1 MLTDTILALFIA
13 FFACAALC
21 PIMIPILHRMKFG
34 QQVRDDGPQSHL
46 KKSGTPTMGGIMIV
60 LAIALG
66 CLPFLKKAPETL
78 PVMGFTLAFGFIGFL
93 DDFLK
98 IHRKQ
103 SEGLKA
109 WQKFSLQLIATGVL
123 AYRLF
128 RTGNYGDIL
137 LPFSGSFE
145 TGILL
150 PLGGFFVPFVFLVV
164 LGTDNGVNFTD
175 GLDGLCSSV
184 TAVVALF
191 FAAVACRF
199 APSAAPVSGAV
210 IGALLGFLLFNCYP
224 AKVFMGDTGAL
235 ALGGYA
241 AAVALVLRMP
251 LFLMLVGIIYMLEVI
266 SVMLQVGYFKA
277 TKGKRLFRMAPLH
290 HHFEL
295 GGWSETR
302 VVTVFTICTVILSL
316 AAWIGL
322 GE

>member
-1 MLTDTILALFIA
+1 MLTDTILSLFIA

-21 PIMIPILHRMKFG
+21 PLMIPLLHRMKFG

-78 PVMGFTLAFGFIGFL
+78 PVLLFTLAFGFIGFL

-98 IHRKQ
+98 IKRKQ
-103 SEGLKA
+103 SEGLKS
-109 WQKFSLQLIATGVL
+109 WQKFATGVL
-123 AYRLF
+123 AWRLLASGAYSEILVPF
-128 RTGNYGDIL
+128 TGNT
-137 LPFSGSFE
+137 E
-145 TGILL
+145 TGLML
-150 PLGGFFVPFVFLVV
+150 PLGALFVPFVFLVV

-184 TAVVALF
+184 TVVVALF
-191 FAAVACRF
+191 FAALACRF
-199 APSAAPVSGAV
+199 SPGAAPVSGAV

-224 AKVFMGDTGAL
+224 AKVFMGDTGSL

-241 AAVALVLRMP
+241 AAIALVLRAP
-251 LFLMLVGIIYMLEVI
+251 LFLMVVGFIYMAEVI
-266 SVMLQVGYFKA
+266 SVILQVGYFKA
-277 TKGKRLFRMAPLH
+277 TKGKRLFRMAPIH

-302 VVTVFTICTVILSL
+302 VVTVFTIVTVILSL

-322 GE
+322 GD

>member
-150 PLGGFFVPFVFLVV
+150 QLGGLFVPFVFLVV

-191 FAAVACRF
+191 FRRSPAALHPAPRRSAGRSSVRCSAFCCSTAIRPKSSWAIPVPSRSAVMRRPLRWCSACR
-199 APSAAPVSGAV
+199 SS
-210 IGALLGFLLFNCYP
+210 
-224 AKVFMGDTGAL
+224 
-235 ALGGYA
+235 
-241 AAVALVLRMP
+241 
-251 LFLMLVGIIYMLEVI
+251 
-266 SVMLQVGYFKA
+266 
-277 TKGKRLFRMAPLH
+277 
-290 HHFEL
+290 
-295 GGWSETR
+295 
-302 VVTVFTICTVILSL
+302 
-316 AAWIGL
+316 
-322 GE
+322 

>member
-137 LPFSGSFE
+137 LPFSGNFE
-145 TGILL
+145 TGVLL
-150 PLGGFFVPFVFLVV
+150 PLGGLFVPFVFLVV
-164 LGTDNGVNFTD
+164 LGTDNGVWQWD
-175 GLDGLCSSV
+175 LD
-184 TAVVALF
+184 T
-191 FAAVACRF
+191 
-199 APSAAPVSGAV
+199 
-210 IGALLGFLLFNCYP
+210 
-224 AKVFMGDTGAL
+224 
-235 ALGGYA
+235 
-241 AAVALVLRMP
+241 
-251 LFLMLVGIIYMLEVI
+251 E
-266 SVMLQVGYFKA
+266 
-277 TKGKRLFRMAPLH
+277 
-290 HHFEL
+290 
-295 GGWSETR
+295 
-302 VVTVFTICTVILSL
+302 SL
-316 AAWIGL
+316 AQWL
-322 GE
+322 

>member
-1 MLTDTILALFIA
+1 MLTDTILSLFIA

-21 PIMIPILHRMKFG
+21 PLMIPLLHRMKFG

-78 PVMGFTLAFGFIGFL
+78 PVLLFTLAFGFIGFL
-93 DDFLK
+93 DDYLK
-98 IHRKQ
+98 IKRKQ
-103 SEGLKA
+103 SEGLKS
-109 WQKFSLQLIATGVL
+109 WQKFVLQLLATGVL
-123 AYRLF
+123 AWRLLVAERYETVLVPF
-128 RTGNYGDIL
+128 TGGM
-137 LPFSGSFE
+137 E
-145 TGILL
+145 TGLFL
-150 PLGGFFVPFVFLVV
+150 PLGSLFVPFVFFVV

-184 TAVVALF
+184 TVVVALF
-191 FAAVACRF
+191 FAALACRF
-199 APSAAPVSGAV
+199 SPGAAPVSGAV

-224 AKVFMGDTGAL
+224 AKVFMGDTGSL

-241 AAVALVLRMP
+241 AAIALVLRAP
-251 LFLMLVGIIYMLEVI
+251 LFLMVVGFIYMAEVI
-266 SVMLQVGYFKA
+266 SVILQVGYFKA
-277 TKGKRLFRMAPLH
+277 TKGKRLFRMAPIH

-302 VVTVFTICTVILSL
+302 VVTVFTIVTVILSL

-322 GE
+322 GD

>member
-21 PIMIPILHRMKFG
+21 PLLIPLLHRMKFG

-60 LAIALG
+60 IAIALA

-78 PVMGFTLAFGFIGFL
+78 PVLLFTLAFGFIGFL

-98 IHRKQ
+98 IKRKQ
-103 SEGLKA
+103 SEGLKG
-109 WQKFSLQLIATGVL
+109 WQKFALQLLATGVL
-123 AYRLF
+123 AWRLLASGAYSEILVPF
-128 RTGNYGDIL
+128 TGNT
-137 LPFSGSFE
+137 E
-145 TGILL
+145 TGLML
-150 PLGGFFVPFVFLVV
+150 PLGALFVPFVFLVV

-184 TAVVALF
+184 TIVVALF
-191 FAAVACRF
+191 FAAAACRF
-199 APSAAPVSGAV
+199 TP
-210 IGALLGFLLFNCYP
+210 GALLGFLLFNCYP

-241 AAVALVLRMP
+241 AATALMQRMP
-251 LFLMLVGIIYMLEVI
+251 LFLMVVGIIYMAEVI
-266 SVMLQVGYFKA
+266 SVILQVGYFKA

-302 VVTVFTICTVILSL
+302 VVTVFTIFTLILSL
-316 AAWIGL
+316 AAWMGL

>member
-164 LGTDNGVNFTD
+164 LGT
-175 GLDGLCSSV
+175 
-184 TAVVALF
+184 
-191 FAAVACRF
+191 
-199 APSAAPVSGAV
+199 
-210 IGALLGFLLFNCYP
+210 

>member
-21 PIMIPILHRMKFG
+21 PLMIPLLHRMKFG

-78 PVMGFTLAFGFIGFL
+78 PVLLFTLAFGFIGFL

-98 IHRKQ
+98 IKRKQ
-103 SEGLKA
+103 SEGLKG
-109 WQKFSLQLIATGVL
+109 WQKFALQLLATGVL
-123 AYRLF
+123 AWRLLASGAYSEILVPF
-128 RTGNYGDIL
+128 TGNA
-137 LPFSGSFE
+137 E
-145 TGILL
+145 TGLML
-150 PLGGFFVPFVFLVV
+150 PLGALFVPFVFLVV

-184 TAVVALF
+184 TIVVALF

-199 APSAAPVSGAV
+199 TPGAAPVSGAV

-241 AAVALVLRMP
+241 AAIALVQRMP
-251 LFLMLVGIIYMLEVI
+251 LFLMVVGIIYMAEVI
-266 SVMLQVGYFKA
+266 SVILQVGYFKA

-302 VVTVFTICTVILSL
+302 VVTVFTIFTLILSL
-316 AAWIGL
+316 AAWMGL

>member
-21 PIMIPILHRMKFG
+21 PLLIPLLHRMKFG

-60 LAIALG
+60 IAIALG
-66 CLPFLKKAPETL
+66 CLPFLKNAPETV
-78 PVMGFTLAFGFIGFL
+78 PVLLFTLAFGFIGFL

-98 IHRKQ
+98 IRKKQ
-103 SEGLKA
+103 SEGLKG
-109 WQKFSLQLIATGVL
+109 WQKFALQILATAVL
-123 AYRLF
+123 AWRLLAVGSYGEILVPF
-128 RTGNYGDIL
+128 TG
-137 LPFSGSFE
+137 STE
-145 TGILL
+145 TGLLL
-150 PLGGFFVPFVFLVV
+150 PLGALFVPFVFLVV

-184 TAVVALF
+184 TIVVALF
-191 FAAVACRF
+191 FAAVAIRF
-199 APSAAPVSGAV
+199 SPGAAPVSGAV

-224 AKVFMGDTGAL
+224 AKIFMGDTGAL

-241 AAVALVLRMP
+241 AAIALVLRMP
-251 LFLMLVGIIYMLEVI
+251 LFLMVVGLIYMAEVI
-266 SVMLQVGYFKA
+266 SVILQVGYFKA
-277 TKGKRLFRMAPLH
+277 TKGKRLFRMAPIH

-302 VVTVFTICTVILSL
+302 VVTVFTIVTLILSL

>member
-21 PIMIPILHRMKFG
+21 PLLITLLHRMTFG

-60 LAIALG
+60 IAIALG

-78 PVMGFTLAFGFIGFL
+78 PVLLFTLAFGFIGFL

-98 IHRKQ
+98 IKRKQ
-103 SEGLKA
+103 SEGLKG
-109 WQKFSLQLIATGVL
+109 WQKFALQLLATGVL
-123 AYRLF
+123 AWRLLASGAYSEILVPF
-128 RTGNYGDIL
+128 TGNA
-137 LPFSGSFE
+137 E
-145 TGILL
+145 TGLML
-150 PLGGFFVPFVFLVV
+150 PLGALFVPFVFLVV

-184 TAVVALF
+184 TIVVALF

-199 APSAAPVSGAV
+199 TPGAAPVSGAV

-241 AAVALVLRMP
+241 AAIALVQRMP
-251 LFLMLVGIIYMLEVI
+251 LFLMVVGIIYMAEVI
-266 SVMLQVGYFKA
+266 SVILQVGYFKA

-302 VVTVFTICTVILSL
+302 VVTVFTIFTLILSL
-316 AAWIGL
+316 AAWMGL